1 MRIGA
6 VALIM
11 FLSTVAFADSVD
23 QLGQALLTDR
33 SYNVRAQAAL
43 VLGKLKDRR
52 GVPLL
57 ISALRDKEAAVRV
70 VAASSLGKLGDAAA
84 LPALR
89 ACAEDPEV
97 LVRTA
102 VGRAIAAIENPSD
115 PGQTGVGSPNG
126 PSRFALEVS
135 PTTCSLGIPDT
146 ARFTHRE
153 VASQLGRLRGVVLGP
168 GSAPNLP
175 RYVVDTKIAKLSASP
190 PDAHGRVQVECDL
203 SIIVATYPER
213 AIKMMA
219 TVGGNLEERND
230 PKGVAE
236 AKNFCLGDAAKQAA
250 EKVQTYLQGVR

>member
-1 MRIGA
+1 MMRIGA
-6 VALIM
+6 LALIM
-11 FLSTVAFADSVD
+11 LLSTVAFADSVD

-33 SYNVRAQAAL
+33 SYNVRAQAAI

-70 VAASSLGKLGDAAA
+70 VAAASLGRLGDAAA

-89 ACAEDPEV
+89 ACSEDPEV

-102 VGRAIAAIENPSD
+102 VSRAIAAIENPPEPTQ
-115 PGQTGVGSPNG
+115 PGIG
-126 PSRFALEVS
+126 PSGPGRFALEVS

-153 VASQLGRLRGVVLGP
+153 VSTQLSRLRGVVIGSGP
-168 GSAPNLP
+168 TSNLP
-175 RYVVDTKIAKLSASP
+175 RYVVDTRIAKLSASS
-190 PDAHGRVQVECDL
+190 PDSQGRVQVECDL

-213 AIKMMA
+213 SIKMMA